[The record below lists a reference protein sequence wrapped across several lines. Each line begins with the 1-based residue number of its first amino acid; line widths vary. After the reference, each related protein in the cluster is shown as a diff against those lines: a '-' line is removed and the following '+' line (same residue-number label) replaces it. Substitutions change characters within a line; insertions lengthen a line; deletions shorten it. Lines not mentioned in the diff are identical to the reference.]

1 MNKSKWI
8 LGGGILIGI
17 ISLFTFAILTIFST
31 ANSDIFKS
39 IFLGDLFAYINFLAG
54 VLFTG
59 WGIRKPNKQF
69 LISIYG
75 GILLRLSLLLVLLVI
90 TLIFLEINKISFIFS
105 NLFFY
110 FFYVIAEIIYLN
122 HRER

>member
-8 LGGGILIGI
+8 LRGGIIIGI
-17 ISLFTFAILTIFST
+17 ISLLTFTILTVFTTTNGI
-31 ANSDIFKS
+31 IFKS
-39 IFLGDLFAYINFLAG
+39 IFLGDLFAFINFLVG
-54 VLFTG
+54 LLFTT
-59 WGIRKPNKQF
+59 WGIKKSNKKF

>member
-8 LGGGILIGI
+8 LRGGIIIGI
-17 ISLFTFAILTIFST
+17 ISLLTFTILTVFT
-31 ANSDIFKS
+31 TTNSIIFKS
-39 IFLGDLFAYINFLAG
+39 IFLGDLFAFINFLVG
-54 VLFTG
+54 LLFTT
-59 WGIRKPNKQF
+59 WGIKKSNKKF